1 MRVPDFL
8 TLFDDNQIMRIV
20 IQHLVP
26 VRCDENQILNPDAG
40 SPGLVDSRFNGVYNA
55 GLLRTVI
62 GERDIT
68 GLVVLQ
74 SDKMS
79 ESVGKIRAVS
89 ALRDDV
95 AGTAVY
101 RSNLNAGAEH
111 LLGSFVGF
119 PDQIVNGSGF
129 LVRCLPVIKG
139 SCHIGAII
147 VDDAAD
153 IEQNRISLL
162 KHRVIRHV
170 VRICGMI
177 TEGDN
182 RIEGMGG
189 GTQ

>member
-40 SPGLVDSRFNGVYNA
+40 SPGLVDSRFNGVHNA

-89 ALRDDV
+89 
-95 AGTAVY
+95 
-101 RSNLNAGAEH
+101 
-111 LLGSFVGF
+111 
-119 PDQIVNGSGF
+119 GSGVTGVPTCTRSAPGRKAY
-129 LVRCLPVIKG
+129 LWG
-139 SCHIGAII
+139 
-147 VDDAAD
+147 
-153 IEQNRISLL
+153 
-162 KHRVIRHV
+162 
-170 VRICGMI
+170 
-177 TEGDN
+177 
-182 RIEGMGG
+182 
-189 GTQ
+189 